1 MKTIIL
7 AGGWGSRLGTLS
19 ELVPKPM
26 LKIGG
31 KPILWHIMKLY
42 SYYGYDDFIIALG
55 VKGEVIKEYFYNFEA
70 LNSDFT
76 IQLST
81 GKISF
86 HNKHTETKWSV
97 TLVDTGL
104 NTLKGGRIKR
114 LEKYINDEINMLTY
128 GDGLTNLN
136 LNELIKFHKSHG
148 KVLTFTGVRPS
159 GRFGEFKEHKNKVI
173 SFTEKPK
180 NGKALING
188 GYMVFNKSLFNYL
201 TTSENCDFENN
212 ALEELAKRGEVMVY
226 KHNGHWEC
234 MDHERDFAYLNS
246 LWNQRDAFWKVW

>member
-42 SYYGYDDFIIALG
+42 SYYGYNEFIIALG

-86 HNKHTETKWSV
+86 HNKHT
-97 TLVDTGL
+97 
-104 NTLKGGRIKR
+104 
-114 LEKYINDEINMLTY
+114 
-128 GDGLTNLN
+128 
-136 LNELIKFHKSHG
+136 
-148 KVLTFTGVRPS
+148 
-159 GRFGEFKEHKNKVI
+159 
-173 SFTEKPK
+173 
-180 NGKALING
+180 
-188 GYMVFNKSLFNYL
+188 
-201 TTSENCDFENN
+201 
-212 ALEELAKRGEVMVY
+212 
-226 KHNGHWEC
+226 
-234 MDHERDFAYLNS
+234 
-246 LWNQRDAFWKVW
+246 